1 MSILRVEQIRFF
13 GGIYAYMA
21 FLARKTVDEIAASG
35 GDEDMISTF
44 RNTVMVFKE
53 DGTAE
58 TQMRLPEDI
67 TQEQIDAAIE
77 EGTKILDGWAVI
89 STEEWKTKDGKNL
102 YNTGREGEVLG
113 EEVSPWVEIKEIGD
127 MIEIDVLCYVRA
139 E

>member
-1 MSILRVEQIRFF
+1 
-13 GGIYAYMA
+13 MA

-89 STEEWKTKDGKNL
+89 STEE
-102 YNTGREGEVLG
+102 
-113 EEVSPWVEIKEIGD
+113 
-127 MIEIDVLCYVRA
+127 
-139 E
+139 